1 MAQYRQEDGQA
12 LVSIGYSL
20 EKKTINVGVLRVV
33 RLRPANNKK
42 LSANPYAKV

>member
-1 MAQYRQEDGQA
+1 MAQYSREDGQA
-12 LVSIGYSL
+12 LVSVGYSL
-20 EKKTINVGVLRVV
+20 ERNAINVGVLRIV